1 MSNYEAFKH
10 HLLTRDFNIHGDPFA
25 SELLV
30 SAEGR
35 FSTYYAPF
43 DYVNP
48 KAKIVICGITPGLQQ
63 ATNALKELRRLL
75 HAGEPMDVAMR
86 SAKEFASFSGA
97 MRDNLIAMLD
107 HIELNKW
114 LGVPSCAELFGAS
127 KHLVHCTSALR
138 NPVFLGGKNYSGT
151 PSMVKQPALLNQI
164 EFVLAEEIRA
174 LGPNCVY
181 VPLGGE
187 VSKVFEHLESKGLVN
202 PAHVIH
208 GLPHPSPASNER
220 IAYFLGRKERSLLSN
235 KTNSEKI
242 DLRKASIFSKVK
254 ALPASH

>member
-1 MSNYEAFKH
+1 MSTYQDFKH
-10 HLLTRDFNIHGDPFA
+10 HLLNPDFRINGEPLA
-25 SELLV
+25 RELLV
-30 SAEGR
+30 SSVGR

-48 KAKIVICGITPGLQQ
+48 NARIVICGITPGLQQ
-63 ATNALKELRRLL
+63 AKNALNELRRSL
-75 HAGEPMDVAMR
+75 HAGEPTDVAMQ

-114 LGVPSCAELFGAS
+114 LGIPSCAELFGAS

-138 NPVFLGGKNYSGT
+138 NPVFLGSKNYSGT
-151 PSMVKQPALLNQI
+151 PSMLKQPALLKQI
-164 EFVLAEEIRA
+164 ENILADEIRA

-187 VSKVFEHLESKGLVN
+187 VSKVFEHLESKGIVN
-202 PAHVIH
+202 SAKVIH

-242 DLRKASIFSKVK
+242 DLRKASIISKVK
-254 ALPASH
+254 ALPASQ